1 MINRL
6 YYRVENYLE
15 LLGLFII
22 QQGKVTSH
30 LATKGGTHIIMINN
44 SGLIKYIYIA
54 DVKFKR
60 LTGASSSP

>member
-1 MINRL
+1 MINRV

-15 LLGLFII
+15 LLGLIII

-44 SGLIKYIYIA
+44 SALIKYIA
-54 DVKFKR
+54 DVKFRR
-60 LTGASSSP
+60 LTGASF